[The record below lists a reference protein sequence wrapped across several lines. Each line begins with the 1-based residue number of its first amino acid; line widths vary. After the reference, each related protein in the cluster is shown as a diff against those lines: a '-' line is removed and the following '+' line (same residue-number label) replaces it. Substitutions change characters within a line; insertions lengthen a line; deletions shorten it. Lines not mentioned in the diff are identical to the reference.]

1 LTGAERIFV
10 VSGPNQ
16 GGKTTLARMFGQLHY
31 LAGIGCPVPGKDAR
45 LFLYDRLFTHFEEEE
60 DIKNLRGKLH
70 DDLVRIHD
78 ILDQAT
84 SNSIIIMN
92 EIFNSTTL
100 GDAIF
105 LAKNV
110 LKRIIRLDA
119 LCLCVTFLDE
129 LASLDVKTVSMVST
143 VVPDNP
149 AQRTFKIVRK
159 PADGLAYALSLVE
172 KHRLTYACLLE
183 RIPS

>member
-1 LTGAERIFV
+1 
-10 VSGPNQ
+10 
-16 GGKTTLARMFGQLHY
+16 
-31 LAGIGCPVPGKDAR
+31 
-45 LFLYDRLFTHFEEEE
+45 
-60 DIKNLRGKLH
+60 LH

-78 ILDQAT
+78 ILSQAT
-84 SNSIIIMN
+84 SSSIIIMN

-110 LKRIIRLDA
+110 LRRVIRLDA

-143 VVPDNP
+143 VVPENP

-159 PADGLAYALSLVE
+159 PADGLAYALSIVE